1 MSAAPALYRVLLT
14 DRAWP
19 DASIEREILAQA
31 GAELIEAD
39 DTSEA
44 SLCALAA
51 DVDAIAANWAPVTDA
66 VVRAARRCRIIC
78 RMGIGL
84 DNIAVAAATERK
96 IAVTNVPDYCIA
108 EVADHA
114 LALILACARNI
125 AFFHSRT
132 KRGDYDLQAGP
143 AMPRLAGKRLG
154 LVGLGRIGRNL
165 AAKVQALGMEVLG
178 HTSSGNDHGT
188 GCRMA
193 SLDMLLTESD
203 FVSLH
208 VPLSSQTRH
217 LLSLAEFEKM
227 KHSAYLINTA
237 RGGLINHADLW
248 TALQRNL
255 IAGAALD
262 VFDPEPPDLS
272 TPLLRDERVI
282 VTPHAA
288 FVSHESLIELRSRV
302 AHQIVD
308 ILSGRRPECVVN
320 PEVFSGEIART
331 PGEPGT

>member
-1 MSAAPALYRVLLT
+1 MPAASPPYRVLLT

-19 DASIEREILAQA
+19 DAQIERDILAQV
-31 GAELIEAD
+31 GAELIEAT

-44 SLCALAA
+44 SLCALAT
-51 DVDAIAANWAPVTDA
+51 DVDAIAVNWARVTDS
-66 VVRAARRCRIIC
+66 VVRAAGRCRIIC

-84 DNIAVAAATERK
+84 DNIAVATATERK
-96 IAVTNVPDYCIA
+96 IPVTNVPDYCIA

-125 AFFHSRT
+125 AFYHART
-132 KRGDYDLQAGP
+132 KRGEYALQAGP

-154 LVGLGRIGRNL
+154 LIGLGHIGRNL
-165 AAKVQALGMEVLG
+165 AGKAQALGMDLLG
-178 HTSSGNDHGT
+178 HTSSGSDRGT
-188 GCRMA
+188 GCRMV
-193 SLDMLLTESD
+193 SLETLLAESD

-208 VPLSSQTRH
+208 APLTPQTRQ
-217 LLSLAEFEKM
+217 LLSLAQFEKM
-227 KHSAYLINTA
+227 KRSAYLINTA
-237 RGGLINHADLW
+237 RGGLIDHADLW
-248 TALQRNL
+248 TALERNL

-272 TPLLRDERVI
+272 SPLMRDERVI

-302 AHQIVD
+302 AQQIVD
-308 ILSGRRPECVVN
+308 MLSGRRPECVVN
-320 PEVFSGEIART
+320 PEVYA
-331 PGEPGT
+331 GT

>member
-1 MSAAPALYRVLLT
+1 MPAPAPYRVLLT

-19 DASIEREILAQA
+19 DAQIECDILAQA
-31 GAELIEAD
+31 GAELIEAT

-44 SLCALAA
+44 SLCGLAA
-51 DVDAIAANWAPVTDA
+51 GVDAIAANWARVTEA
-66 VVRAARRCRIIC
+66 VVRSASRCRIIC

-84 DNIAVAAATERK
+84 DNIAVATATEQK
-96 IAVTNVPDYCIA
+96 IPVTNIPDYCIA

-114 LALILACARNI
+114 LALILACARNV
-125 AFFHSRT
+125 AFYHLRT
-132 KRGDYDLQAGP
+132 KRGEYALQAGP
-143 AMPRLAGKRLG
+143 PMPRLAGKRLG
-154 LVGLGRIGRNL
+154 LIGLGRIGRNL
-165 AAKVQALGMEVLG
+165 AAKARALGMEVVG
-178 HTSSGNDHGT
+178 HTSSGSDHGT

-193 SLDMLLTESD
+193 SLETLLAESD

-208 VPLSSQTRH
+208 APLTSQTRH
-217 LLSLAEFEKM
+217 LLKLAQFEQM
-227 KHSAYLINTA
+227 KRSAYLINTA
-237 RGGLINHADLW
+237 RGGLIDHADLW
-248 TALQRNL
+248 KALERNL

-272 TPLLRDERVI
+272 SPLMRDERVI

-308 ILSGRRPECVVN
+308 MLSGRRPECVVN
-320 PEVFSGEIART
+320 PEVFA
-331 PGEPGT
+331 GT